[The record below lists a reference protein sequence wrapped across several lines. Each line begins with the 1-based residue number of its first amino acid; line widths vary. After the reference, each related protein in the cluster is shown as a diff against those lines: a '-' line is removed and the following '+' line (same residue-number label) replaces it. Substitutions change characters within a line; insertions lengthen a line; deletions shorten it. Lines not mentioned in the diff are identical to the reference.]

1 MAGPPAACGVS
12 RHPDREIQAVNH
24 DIYLS
29 VTFRVDRLVGEASA
43 SNYHAL
49 ILPSGAVNP
58 DNLRQDGTAVG
69 FVRDFVTGG
78 KPVGVICHGPWTLV
92 EADVVRDLILT
103 SYPSVRTDVRNA
115 GNVVDAEVVTD
126 QNITYSRWPDD
137 RRRSAP
143 GSWSSLLRRKAACV
157 PPHTR

>member
-24 DIYLS
+24 DIYPS

-58 DNLRQDGTAVG
+58 DNLRQDGAPVG
-69 FVRDFVTGG
+69 FVRDFV
-78 KPVGVICHGPWTLV
+78 
-92 EADVVRDLILT
+92 
-103 SYPSVRTDVRNA
+103 A
-115 GNVVDAEVVTD
+115 GVVTD

-143 GSWSSLLRRKAACV
+143 GRGAVCCAMKRPAFLRILASRY
-157 PPHTR
+157 